1 MNTMTHNG
9 YEALVTYDEDAE
21 LFHGEV
27 MNLRDVITFQ
37 GKSVDEL
44 KQAFADSIADYL
56 TFCRERG
63 EEPEKPYSGQFVV
76 RVEPPLH
83 KAVVT
88 AARRAGLS
96 LNKWVAATL
105 ERASAGR

>member
-27 MNLRDVITFQ
+27 MNLRDMITFQ

-44 KQAFADSIADYL
+44 KQAFADSITDYL
-56 TFCRERG
+56 AFCRERG

-76 RVEPPLH
+76 RVEPLLH

-96 LNKWVAATL
+96 LNKWVATTL
-105 ERASAGR
+105 ERASIGR

>member
-56 TFCRERG
+56 AFCRERG
-63 EEPEKPYSGQFVV
+63 EEPEKPYSGKVMF
-76 RVEPPLH
+76 RFSPETHARAAL
-83 KAVVT
+83 KA
-88 AARRAGLS
+88 ALEGKS
-96 LNKWVAATL
+96 LNQWAEEVIAEAA
-105 ERASAGR
+105 G

>member
-1 MNTMTHNG
+1 MNTMTYNG
-9 YEALVTYDEDAE
+9 YQAIVEYDEDAE

-27 MNLRDVITFQ
+27 LNLRDVITFQ
-37 GKSVDEL
+37 GHSVAEL
-44 KQAFADSIADYL
+44 KQAFADSVDDYL
-56 TFCRERG
+56 AFCKERG

-83 KAVVT
+83 RALVC
-88 AARRAGLS
+88 AAQRAGVS

-105 ERASAGR
+105 ERAAAE

>member
-1 MNTMTHNG
+1 MNTMTFKG
-9 YEALVTYDEDAE
+9 YEALVEYDEDAE

-37 GKSVDEL
+37 GKSVNEL
-44 KQAFADSIADYL
+44 KAAFAGSVEDYIA
-56 TFCRERG
+56 FCRDRG

-76 RVEPPLH
+76 RVDPPLH

-88 AARRAGLS
+88 AAKRAGLS
-96 LNKWVAATL
+96 LNKWVATTL
-105 ERASAGR
+105 ASAARG